1 LLQRLIAALR
11 DNAPPDSANPEQIWH
26 KQVAVAALLVE
37 ACQVDRSVK
46 TEECEAVARG
56 IVRRFGLQPDLAR
69 QLVSAAAVQFGESL
83 DDWVF
88 TEAVRHGYDY
98 ADRLEIVGLLWD
110 VVYADG
116 ALSALEDAMVH
127 RVAAQLAISGEDLD
141 AVRAEAFGR
150 RSTSR
155 HGGDTFR
162 VD

>member
-1 LLQRLIAALR
+1 MLQRLIAALL

-37 ACQVDRSVK
+37 ACQIDRTVK

-56 IVRRFGLQPDLAR
+56 IVRRFGMQPELAR
-69 QLVSAAAVQFGESL
+69 QLVSTAAAQFGESL

-88 TEAVRHGYDY
+88 TEAVRQGYDY
-98 ADRLEIVGLLWD
+98 ADRLEIVGALWD

-116 ALSALEDAMVH
+116 ELSALEDALVH
-127 RVAAQLAISGEDLD
+127 RVAAQLEISGEDLD

-150 RSTSR
+150 RSTSPR
-155 HGGDTFR
+155 GDESFR